1 MVCCAFQNALKLF
14 SLNWFGKLRLWVNS
28 SVAYHFMHQLTAPSC
43 LLFSVILELELES
56 SSADILFGDS
66 VSLFHVLILLLDVF
80 SLQ

>member
-1 MVCCAFQNALKLF
+1 M
-14 SLNWFGKLRLWVNS
+14 WRITI
-28 SVAYHFMHQLTAPSC
+28 HQLTAPSC

-80 SLQ
+80 SLQYKTKKTIERDKFVFNHL